1 MSKKKPVK
9 YERLEQW
16 VQEHDARIVQAG
28 SYPAQ
33 VVFVKEDDLKS
44 LCKAMDLPRMGKLSG
59 GRCYQLAGED
69 FFAVIM
75 AFKLTSGQLI
85 SAIAHECYHATNF
98 IYKRYNVRHSL
109 SNDEPGAYL
118 ISHMAYYAAKFIE
131 EQGYA
136 LSYTGPVNTDATD
149 SRDLRAELPSPQQ
162 GRVDAG
168 AEPTGRAGGDVPREE
183 PGEAPAPILS
193 CGCAGRCIGHPVAPE
208 PCVSTDPVAVIHC
221 DRCGEELE
229 QATAYKHV
237 CAMPLEAEAP
247 ALRLVQC
254 QRCGV
259 EHPVHRKHCCNKR
272 DVMAWEAKHE
282 QDY

>member
-16 VQEHDARIVQAG
+16 VQDHDARIVQAG

-59 GRCYQLAGED
+59 GRCYQLAGDD

-136 LSYTGPVNTDATD
+136 LTYTGPVSTDATD
-149 SRDLRAELPSPQQ
+149 SGDLRAELPSPQQ

-168 AEPTGRAGGDVPREE
+168 AESTGRAGGDVPREE

-193 CGCAGRCIGHPVAPE
+193 CGCTGRCIGHPVAP
-208 PCVSTDPVAVIHC
+208 DPVAILHC

-229 QATAYKHV
+229 QATAYLHVCNLPQCEPTPAMKQCNRCGVRYYATHKHV
-237 CAMPLEAEAP
+237 CS
-247 ALRLVQC
+247 
-254 QRCGV
+254 
-259 EHPVHRKHCCNKR
+259 KR

-282 QDY
+282 QDS